1 MQLSSQAGTLA
12 HRGLGSLGT
21 WALVDVD
28 YRSCFCFW
36 YSTGVGA
43 GAKGDCACASL
54 ILQSGRLR
62 FPNQVPSYLLL
73 SNVVTAFSTFS
84 TFSGSRFLNACF
96 PHGECR
102 PAPLAVL
109 ICPLAQDAHKH
120 QHRRHNHHS
129 HRGDCQ
135 PDRPWTKLA
144 RRATEKAKGAA
155 AILDSY
161 QPTPGVEE
169 ARPCHSAEQNP
180 PELYFYVAAPCA
192 SATALCNTSILDGSF
207 QS

>member
-12 HRGLGSLGT
+12 HRRLGSLGT

-36 YSTGVGA
+36 YSTGAGAGA

-84 TFSGSRFLNACF
+84 TFSGSPFLNACF

-102 PAPLAVL
+102 PPPLAVL

-120 QHRRHNHHS
+120 QRRRHNHHS
-129 HRGDCQ
+129 HRGV
-135 PDRPWTKLA
+135 RHTLHRASSA
-144 RRATEKAKGAA
+144 RTATEKAKRSSRG
-155 AILDSY
+155 L
-161 QPTPGVEE
+161 
-169 ARPCHSAEQNP
+169 EQ
-180 PELYFYVAAPCA
+180 L
-192 SATALCNTSILDGSF
+192 
-207 QS
+207 